1 MFDAGLAGAAGG
13 ACGVAAGVGGAWVYC
28 GGGVAFGAAAG
39 SAYKFKMSV
48 LIKCLLTGLIYNI

>member
-1 MFDAGLAGAAGG
+1 MFEAGLAGAAGG

-48 LIKCLLTGLIYNI
+48 LIKCL